1 MSSPQNTGT
10 QGGLP
15 YVKRGGRESEGGRE
29 GEREREGGG
38 SLLVSMPNIN
48 SSTFPTCLGTRQDQC
63 PREIRQ

>member
-1 MSSPQNTGT
+1 M
-10 QGGLP
+10 
-15 YVKRGGRESEGGRE
+15 REGGRE
-29 GEREREGGG
+29 RDREGGRKREREGGG